1 MARSALTARRK
12 AQTRREIADVALALF
27 ARDGYENVS
36 AEAIAEAAEV
46 SLRTFYRYFSAK
58 EDVLSPIVNDGIQG
72 LAANLAARPAEE
84 DLTTAVLR
92 AHAELPPP
100 RNPESDEVI
109 IRLHAEVPALHAR
122 WLSELRAIEEAL
134 VPIVRQRTQG
144 SLTDGQAQITAAA
157 IATALR
163 IALET
168 PTGTRTRQTTA
179 KAFAHALHYLR
190 DGAHL

>member
-12 AQTRREIADVALALF
+12 AQTRRDIADVALALF
-27 ARDGYENVS
+27 ERDGYDSVS
-36 AEAIAEAAEV
+36 AEAIASQADV

-58 EDVLSPIVNDGIQG
+58 EEVLSPIITDGIRG
-72 LAANLAARPAEE
+72 LAENLAARPAEE
-84 DLTTAVLR
+84 DLMTAVLR
-92 AHAELPPP
+92 AHAEIPPP
-100 RNPESDEVI
+100 RNPEDDDAI

-122 WLSELRAIEEAL
+122 WLGELRAIEEAL

-144 SLTDGQAQITAAA
+144 TLTEAQTQITAAA

-168 PTGTRTRQTTA
+168 PTGTHTRQTTN
-179 KAFAHALHYLR
+179 KAFAHALRYLR

>member
-27 ARDGYENVS
+27 TREGYENVS
-36 AEAIAEAAEV
+36 ADAIAEAAEV

-58 EDVLSPIVNDGIQG
+58 EDVLSPIINDGIRE
-72 LAANLAARPAEE
+72 LAANLSARPADE

-100 RNPESDEVI
+100 RNPEDDDAL

-122 WLSELRAIEEAL
+122 WLGELRAIEEAL
-134 VPIVRQRTQG
+134 VPIVRQRTHG
-144 SLTDGQAQITAAA
+144 SLTDADA
-157 IATALR
+157 
-163 IALET
+163 
-168 PTGTRTRQTTA
+168 
-179 KAFAHALHYLR
+179 
-190 DGAHL
+190 